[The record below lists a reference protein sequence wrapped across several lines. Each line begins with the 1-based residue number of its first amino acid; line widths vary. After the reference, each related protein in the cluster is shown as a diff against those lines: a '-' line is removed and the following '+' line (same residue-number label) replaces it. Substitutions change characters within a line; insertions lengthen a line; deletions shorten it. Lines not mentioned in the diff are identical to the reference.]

1 MDTSLPY
8 PVAYCGSF
16 HLLPSIFGYAI
27 LSMRAEWDGAGPSRR
42 RRQAPDIG
50 WFIQRLDDEPVD
62 HIWRQF
68 TH

>member
-27 LSMRAEWDGAGPSRR
+27 LSIRAEWDGVSPGRR
-42 RRQAPDIG
+42 RRPAPDVS
-50 WFIQRLDDEPVD
+50 WFIQRLNDGAVD
-62 HIWRQF
+62 HIWQQF
-68 TH
+68 SH